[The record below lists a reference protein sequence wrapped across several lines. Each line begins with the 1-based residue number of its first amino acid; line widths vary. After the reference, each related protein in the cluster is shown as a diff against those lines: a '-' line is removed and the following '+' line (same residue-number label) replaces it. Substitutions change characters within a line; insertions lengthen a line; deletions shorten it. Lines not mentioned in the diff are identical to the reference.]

1 MNKANIIK
9 KRNLF
14 GNDNM
19 GKEGVVNEVGA
30 MDMKFAGNV
39 SDIQIS
45 LSIIHLFYLSNQQ
58 GLSNVFLGPNNI
70 PDEVDA
76 NYNSEPKGHEVGQV
90 GPDRPE
96 KVELVKSRSDQK
108 GMPRSN
114 NELKFSNERLG
125 RLQSE

>member
-1 MNKANIIK
+1 LSHPNQPNPAGQKQVEAMNKANIIK

-45 LSIIHLFYLSNQQ
+45 LSIIHLFYLSN
-58 GLSNVFLGPNNI
+58 
-70 PDEVDA
+70 
-76 NYNSEPKGHEVGQV
+76 
-90 GPDRPE
+90 
-96 KVELVKSRSDQK
+96 
-108 GMPRSN
+108 
-114 NELKFSNERLG
+114 
-125 RLQSE
+125 